1 MSRIAH
7 DNIEQLHINSFYT
20 FFMKYFAS
28 DYSFA
33 GHIHNLMECQY
44 VLKGSICA
52 SIDQNVYNLS
62 EGEILFVQPL
72 TPHKHHVTSEEG
84 AVLLVFLFDM
94 EGDMCSHFY
103 DKVFHLSDSQR
114 AIIDAMIT
122 YMQKKCSSPS
132 LDEDGHF
139 SQDFLASYESPN
151 FIQMVTTYAY
161 QLFFSLADK
170 GCIRYTSK
178 APDAQLFT
186 KAVSYLNQ
194 YVHLSPS
201 IDEIAH
207 YCNTSRSTL
216 IRIFNKYAGISI
228 HKFLL
233 MLKIKVAT
241 ELLQDGET
249 VTEVAE
255 KLGFSSQAYFSAC
268 FKRETGVNPSTI
280 Q

>member
-1 MSRIAH
+1 MPRIAH
-7 DNIEQLHINSFYT
+7 ENKEQLHIDSFYT
-20 FFMKYFAS
+20 FFMNHFAS

-44 VLKGSICA
+44 VVKGSICA
-52 SIDQNVYNLS
+52 SVDENVYNLS

-72 TPHKHHVTSEEG
+72 TPHKHHVTSEG
-84 AVLLVFLFDM
+84 GVVLLVFLFDM
-94 EGDMCSHFY
+94 RGEMCSLFY
-103 DKVFHLSDSQR
+103 DKVFRLSESQK
-114 AIIDAMIT
+114 ATVQSMIE
-122 YMQKKCSSPS
+122 YMQKKCLSPVCE
-132 LDEDGHF
+132 EDGRLG
-139 SQDFLASYESPN
+139 QDFLASYESPSY
-151 FIQMVTTYAY
+151 IQMITTYAY
-161 QLFFSLADK
+161 QLFFSLADE

-178 APDAQLFT
+178 APDAQIFS
-186 KAVSYLNQ
+186 KAVSFMNQ
-194 YVHLSPS
+194 YIHLSPS
-201 IDEIAH
+201 IDELVQH
-207 YCNTSRSTL
+207 CNTSRSSL

-268 FKRETGVNPSTI
+268 YKRETGMNPSEVH
-280 Q
+280 